1 MDSTYRL
8 IMKATGFDKADE
20 KTKKLSG
27 SLGTLAKRAGAVA
40 GAYFGG
46 QALLAGLRSSLDLY
60 GRQEQAIKKLNTAM
74 GGNTSGLQ
82 AFASQLQKVTRFGD
96 EATLEMM
103 AFLGSIGMTEDQIR
117 KIIPVALDLATATNQ
132 SLEFAVRNTA
142 KTFSGMT
149 GELGELVPQIKD
161 LTAEQLKAGDA
172 VDVMAELFGGQAQ
185 ADAQSYTGTMEQMS
199 NAVGDAGEA
208 IGELLSPAVEKVAGF
223 LKTAS
228 ENVSDFI
235 RGFTE
240 TSLQTTI
247 RELEE
252 LGVAGEGLLRL
263 KNLQID
269 RDIRVVNEELSEMS
283 KGYESIEQITNK
295 SNALTKEAS
304 DLALELAGIEENLTD
319 EKRKQLKEDLR
330 ASQQTIIS
338 GYAGVKAVDGKR
350 EAEKK
355 LEDQLGI
362 TQKKRLEAIEIE
374 LASLPQIA
382 GKLHERNMLEAER
395 VTIQENLNRVVS
407 EGTDGD
413 EGSTTEP
420 IVEEL
425 NLLQQLQAN
434 WLQTKK
440 NMNSYFN
447 DEVKGRKKVS
457 DLELETTA
465 LQAQSAKEG
474 ALNVIKA
481 EVSKATASLIASMLR
496 GVPFPLNLIVAGG
509 AGGIVNG
516 LMSNL
521 VAKNLAEGYDGVVS
535 SPTLFRAGEQGAERV
550 QVTNLTKEGGGMDSP
565 TGGSNIII
573 NAEVAT
579 DEFFDRVKDYID
591 NKQSMNLA

>member
-319 EKRKQLKEDLR
+319 EKRKPVYMC
-330 ASQQTIIS
+330 I
-338 GYAGVKAVDGKR
+338 
-350 EAEKK
+350 
-355 LEDQLGI
+355 
-362 TQKKRLEAIEIE
+362 
-374 LASLPQIA
+374 
-382 GKLHERNMLEAER
+382 
-395 VTIQENLNRVVS
+395 
-407 EGTDGD
+407 
-413 EGSTTEP
+413 
-420 IVEEL
+420 
-425 NLLQQLQAN
+425 
-434 WLQTKK
+434 
-440 NMNSYFN
+440 
-447 DEVKGRKKVS
+447 
-457 DLELETTA
+457 
-465 LQAQSAKEG
+465 
-474 ALNVIKA
+474 
-481 EVSKATASLIASMLR
+481 
-496 GVPFPLNLIVAGG
+496 
-509 AGGIVNG
+509 
-516 LMSNL
+516 
-521 VAKNLAEGYDGVVS
+521 
-535 SPTLFRAGEQGAERV
+535 
-550 QVTNLTKEGGGMDSP
+550 
-565 TGGSNIII
+565 
-573 NAEVAT
+573 
-579 DEFFDRVKDYID
+579 YI
-591 NKQSMNLA
+591 